1 MMKSLTGG
9 WMCGIFFAFDDQ
21 WASFTLIDEDLDP
34 WMTGLTMN
42 LQCWIFFS
50 EAFIIS
56 FL

>member
-1 MMKSLTGG
+1 MKSLTGG